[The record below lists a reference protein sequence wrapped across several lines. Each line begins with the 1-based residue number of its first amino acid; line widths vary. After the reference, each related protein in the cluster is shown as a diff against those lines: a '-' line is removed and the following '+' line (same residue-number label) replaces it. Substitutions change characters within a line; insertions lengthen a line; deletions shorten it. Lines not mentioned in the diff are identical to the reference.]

1 MSDSRRSP
9 ALVTLAPRGRVRAVA
24 LLAHGGS
31 AKGTTP
37 AWPMRTPAL
46 RMYPFLAGLHRGGRD
61 LGLAA
66 CQLRYRVSG
75 YNNGDPVEDMDWG
88 LAEVSRRYG
97 EVDVCLIGHSM
108 GGRVCLRS
116 AGHPSVRSVV
126 ALAPWLPP
134 GEPTAQL
141 AGRSV
146 MIAHGV
152 RDRITD
158 PARSLAFALAAHPT
172 AARLCRF
179 EIARSGHT
187 MLERIGLWQ
196 RLVRRLALQ
205 SLGLEPM
212 DSELAAAFALP
223 AQPACR
229 IPL

>member
-1 MSDSRRSP
+1 MSNGRRTP
-9 ALVTLAPRGRVRAVA
+9 ALMTLAPRGEVRAVA

-31 AKGTTP
+31 EKGTTP
-37 AWPMRTPAL
+37 AWPLRTPAL
-46 RMYPFLAGLHRGGRD
+46 RMYPFLAGLHRAGRG

-66 CQLRYRVSG
+66 CQLRYRVNG
-75 YNNGDPVEDMDWG
+75 YNDGDPVEDMAWA

-97 EVDVCLIGHSM
+97 EVDVCLVGHSM

-116 AGHPSVRSVV
+116 AGHPRVRSVV
-126 ALAPWLPP
+126 AMAPWLPP
-134 GEPTAQL
+134 GEPIEQL

-158 PARSLAFALAAHPT
+158 PARSLAFALAAHAA

-179 EIARSGHT
+179 EVARSGHT
-187 MLERIGLWQ
+187 LLERFGLWQ
-196 RLVRRLALQ
+196 QLVRRLALQ
-205 SLGLEPM
+205 SLGLERV